1 MNSSS
6 SWGIVENRTQGQ
18 WKRANAEDGRG
29 RLGRRKKR
37 VKRGRQQERKRKTKP
52 RRSWCAAVLVQ
63 HQGPWAW
70 FALRCAA
77 AMQCGLQGQLPVPV
91 QARQSRQWAPMG
103 SGPQWPWG
111 EGQVVAG
118 QGGGGPLSPKREKS
132 PYLTK
137 PVQEVGRGPGARG
150 MKRNGVGNL
159 GTLACTRAWHWV
171 RARVRYPCTC
181 TWVLLAFGRWQN
193 LSGPAKAQHRDAFVT
208 ARKRSRKRGAK
219 RDFPRP
225 RVLFVCKDDSW

>member
-1 MNSSS
+1 M
-6 SWGIVENRTQGQ
+6 
-18 WKRANAEDGRG
+18 
-29 RLGRRKKR
+29 L
-37 VKRGRQQERKRKTKP
+37 
-52 RRSWCAAVLVQ
+52 C
-63 HQGPWAW
+63 
-70 FALRCAA
+70 FALLCA

-91 QARQSRQWAPMG
+91 PVQARQSRQWAPTG

-118 QGGGGPLSPKREKS
+118 QGGGGPLSPKRAKS

-137 PVQEVGRGPGARG
+137 PVQAGRGPGARG

-159 GTLACTRAWHWV
+159 GTLACTVREEERGWHWV
-171 RARVRYPCTC
+171 RTRVRYPCTC
-181 TWVLLAFGRWQN
+181 AWVLLAFGRWQN

-219 RDFPRP
+219 RNFPRP
-225 RVLFVCKDDSW
+225 PVLFVCQDESW